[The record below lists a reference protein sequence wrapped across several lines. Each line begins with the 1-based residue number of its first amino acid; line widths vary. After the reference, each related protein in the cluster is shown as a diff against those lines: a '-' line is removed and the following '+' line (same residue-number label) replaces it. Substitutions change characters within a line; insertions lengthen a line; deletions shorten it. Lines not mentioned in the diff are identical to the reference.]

1 MKRHGVGASINESA
15 VDAAV
20 KLATELLHARQFVK
34 LIIITVSFHVKG
46 AMVQCI
52 SVMGIYAVHNFADP
66 DDAMLS
72 HTDSN
77 YATICSQHR

>member
-1 MKRHGVGASINESA
+1 MKRHGVGACINESA

-20 KLATELLHARQFVK
+20 KLAAELLHARQCVK

-52 SVMGIYAVHNFADP
+52 SIMGIYAVHNFAHP
-66 DDAMLS
+66 SDAMLS
-72 HTDSN
+72 QTDSN
-77 YATICSQHR
+77 YATTCSQHC